1 MLIVVCS
8 ANSRI
13 SVIGKNRYLIWSP
26 TKKGNSVFIE
36 LLSGLPRIVMS
47 TENYVEQ
54 RVLQST
60 LATPQALNPGYK
72 GRYPPFSYKGTV
84 RTLIFIKVSSL
95 QADSS
100 NKMKTFG

>member
-1 MLIVVCS
+1 M
-8 ANSRI
+8 
-13 SVIGKNRYLIWSP
+13 
-26 TKKGNSVFIE
+26 KKGNSVFIG

-54 RVLQST
+54 WVLQST
-60 LATPQALNPGYK
+60 LATPQALNPRYN
-72 GRYPPFSYKGTV
+72 GRYSTFSYKDTV